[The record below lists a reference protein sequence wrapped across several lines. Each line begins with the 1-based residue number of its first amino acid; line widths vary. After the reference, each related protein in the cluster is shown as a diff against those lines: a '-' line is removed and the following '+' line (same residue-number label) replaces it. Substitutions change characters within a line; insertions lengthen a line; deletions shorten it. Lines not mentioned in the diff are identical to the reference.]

1 MYYRESIQNGIIYQD
16 LIRILSNFS
25 LMMIAEAAAED
36 EYLILVGDGRVSASA
51 LNFLIFTGVLL
62 FLPIGIIVSCKH

>member
-1 MYYRESIQNGIIYQD
+1 MYYRESIQNSIIYQD

-36 EYLILVGDGRVSASA
+36 ECLILVGDGRVSAST
-51 LNFLIFTGVLL
+51 LNFLIFTGVLF

>member
-1 MYYRESIQNGIIYQD
+1 MYYRESIQNSIIYQD

-36 EYLILVGDGRVSASA
+36 EYLILVGDGRVSAST
-51 LNFLIFTGVLL
+51 LNFLIFTGVLF

>member
-36 EYLILVGDGRVSASA
+36 EYLILVGDGRVSAST
-51 LNFLIFTGVLL
+51 LNFLIFTGVLF
-62 FLPIGIIVSCKH
+62 FLPIGVIVSSKH